1 VEGSARVALNIPPGT
16 RGGEHYE
23 VSLASVGIENLLL
36 EVTILT
42 A

>member
-1 VEGSARVALNIPPGT
+1 VEGSARVALNIPPRT

-23 VSLASVGIENLLL
+23 VSLAGAGIENLLL

>member
-16 RGGEHYE
+16 SGGEHYE
-23 VSLASVGIENLLL
+23 VSLAGAGIENLLL